1 MSKTTIPSTTKI
13 MLWAQAAG
21 RCQYD
26 GCNQLLFLD
35 RLTKTFMNSA
45 YIAHIVADQPEGPRG
60 DSIQSPLLA
69 KELSNLM
76 LACDVHHRLIDI
88 EQVEQHPVARLRSMK
103 REHELRVN
111 LLTSLMPEKQSHVL
125 LYGGNIGNQSPV
137 LSFQKAA
144 LAMLPEWYPADP
156 HGIEIGMKNSGL
168 TDRNPAYWELEAAS
182 LEANITQHL
191 KPRFAQGQ
199 ITHLSI
205 FAVAPQP
212 LLMKLGSLLSDI
224 PAALVYQLHREPP
237 GWSWSVEGRTVP
249 FELTRPVDL
258 SGTPALVFSLSATV
272 TNERVLA
279 VLPSASVWRISVDFP
294 HNDFVR
300 SPQQT
305 ENFRRCLRTTLNSI
319 KLAHGQAAELHIF
332 PAMPVSLAV
341 EVGRV
346 RMPKADLPMIV
357 YDEDRNAGGFRKALE
372 IR

>member
-1 MSKTTIPSTTKI
+1 

-35 RLTKTFMNSA
+35 KVTKTFMNSA
-45 YIAHIVADQPEGPRG
+45 YIAHIIADQPDGPRG

-69 KELSNLM
+69 RDISNLM
-76 LACDVHHRLIDI
+76 LACDVHHRMIDI
-88 EQVEQHPVARLRSMK
+88 EQVAAHPAERLRSMK
-103 REHELRVN
+103 RAHEQRIN
-111 LLTSLMPEKQSHVL
+111 LLTSLVPEKQSHVL
-125 LYGGNIGNQSPV
+125 LYGGNIGNHSPV

-144 LAMLPEWYPADP
+144 QAMLPEWYPADQ
-156 HGIEIGMKNSGL
+156 HAIEIGLRNSGL
-168 TDRNPAYWELEAAS
+168 TDRDPAYWALETSS
-182 LEANITQHL
+182 LEANVAQHL
-191 KPRFAQGQ
+191 SPRFSQGQ
-199 ITHLSI
+199 IQHLSI

-212 LLMKLGSLLSDI
+212 LLIKIGSLISDI
-224 PAALVYQLHREPP
+224 PAARVYQLHREPP
-237 GWSWSVEGRTVP
+237 GWSWCFESSPVP
-249 FELTRPVDL
+249 FNVRNPDVLNGP
-258 SGTPALVFSLSATV
+258 PALVFSLSGTV
-272 TNERVLA
+272 TDDRVQA
-279 VLPSASVWRISVDFP
+279 VLPGASIWRISIDSP

-305 ENFRRCLRTTLNSI
+305 EDFRRCLRSTLDSI
-319 KLAHGQAAELHIF
+319 KTAHGQAPELHIF

-346 RMPKADLPMIV
+346 RMPKADLPMVI